1 MTPYLVVIWASS
13 AVYDKKLEDI
23 EIDGTVI
30 HSAVPEGIVD
40 FTLAIIIIACI
51 TFVVRIALVAFRSL
65 KK

>member
-1 MTPYLVVIWASS
+1 MVVIWASS

-30 HSAVPEGIVD
+30 HFKVPEGIVV
-40 FTLAIIIIACI
+40 FTLAIIIIACT
-51 TFVVRIALVAFRSL
+51 TFVVRIALVAFKSL

>member
-1 MTPYLVVIWASS
+1 MVVIWASS
-13 AVYDKKLEDI
+13 AVYDKKHEDFVFDGI
-23 EIDGTVI
+23 HID
-30 HSAVPEGIVD
+30 SEVPKGIVD